1 MKRGT
6 PSRATSPTNA
16 ESEPDD
22 GCAFV
27 LEEENR
33 ATAGQLTCAA
43 PRRAALALPIATR
56 IMRCAI
62 CPPKASPNVAN

>member
-1 MKRGT
+1 MKWGT

-27 LEEENR
+27 LDGGEPR
-33 ATAGQLTCAA
+33 DSGTSLLRRAA
-43 PRRAALALPIATR
+43 PRLALPIATR